1 MPAPSKDRTS
11 LFRKGQVLAMFYFLP
26 VFQESHLKQT
36 LLVLKLDHMKHTA
49 EYIRGEIEPPIFM

>member
-1 MPAPSKDRTS
+1 
-11 LFRKGQVLAMFYFLP
+11 MFYFLP